1 MEELKKWALG
11 VCAAAI
17 FSSVVYALVPKG
29 NMQKIMRCVAAAAV
43 ICALVF
49 PLANALIKTDFSL
62 DSSDTEALIPSGL
75 NDEVDYRITAAYAQ
89 QMQDCVLEILS
100 SCGYPD
106 CEIDL
111 SPYMGKGSAVFE
123 KDGRHY
129 YDCFYYNLVLG
140 VLSES

>member
-75 NDEVDYRITAAYAQ
+75 NGKHRRDR
-89 QMQDCVLEILS
+89 VLPERGQGVFRSAPL
-100 SCGYPD
+100 CGW
-106 CEIDL
+106 
-111 SPYMGKGSAVFE
+111 
-123 KDGRHY
+123 
-129 YDCFYYNLVLG
+129 
-140 VLSES
+140 